1 MLCRSPSIC
10 WLTARNS
17 EPDRGMA
24 LVPAIHSSTP
34 LLTSPVP
41 IFLAVLLII
50 LVTPIVLNKLRIPQV
65 IGLIVAGVTVGPYG
79 FNLLARD
86 MSFEV
91 FGQVGLF
98 YLMFLAGIEIDMYH
112 LKKNLRKGLVFGL
125 YTFMI
130 PLALGAVASGILLG
144 LDALTAVLMAS
155 MFSAHT
161 LIAYPIVSRFG
172 LTRSAPVVIAIA
184 GTIFTV
190 LGSLIVLA
198 GVVGTFHDGEF
209 RISGTL
215 KLLGLLAAYC
225 IVLVY
230 AYPRLTRWFFKHW
243 NDSILQYVYVLAMMF
258 TAAQLAI
265 WAGIEGVF
273 GAFFA
278 GLVLNRY
285 IPARSP
291 LMSRI
296 EFVGNAIFIPY
307 FLIGVGMLINVGVVT
322 RGWSTLYAAGVMS
335 GVAMCTKWLAA
346 FVTQRTFGM
355 NSVERSMMYQLSNA
369 HTAVALAVV
378 MIGYGMRL
386 FDEVILNGTVIMILV
401 TCTVSSIGSSRAASR
416 LKVMALEEEADDG
429 SRAAD
434 HGRKRENVLIPVAN
448 PVTARELVDLALL
461 MRDRGRA
468 NGKVYALHV
477 RNDNSAASRSLGRV
491 SLDTAEKAAAS
502 VDAGIEPIDRYDLN
516 FVTGVVN
523 TIEERDIDRVI
534 IGLHRRT
541 TIIDS
546 FFGDKLPNLLRAT
559 NKMLVISRFF
569 IPVNTIARIVVAVP
583 ANAQYE
589 TGFQAW
595 VTALCNLA
603 SQLGCRLIFCC
614 SDPTRR
620 FVEAVIKRGQY
631 EIRSEYRKVEDWDD
645 FLMLSNKVLDDD
657 LFVVVNARRASV
669 SHAGYL
675 DSMPEFLQKYFASNN
690 MIVIY
695 PEQFGERM
703 EEMTMT
709 DTLTT
714 DIATVSS
721 PLWLR
726 VNSVYNRL
734 VKLKKRVT
742 QRGRRQKIDL

>member
-1 MLCRSPSIC
+1 
-10 WLTARNS
+10 
-17 EPDRGMA
+17 MA